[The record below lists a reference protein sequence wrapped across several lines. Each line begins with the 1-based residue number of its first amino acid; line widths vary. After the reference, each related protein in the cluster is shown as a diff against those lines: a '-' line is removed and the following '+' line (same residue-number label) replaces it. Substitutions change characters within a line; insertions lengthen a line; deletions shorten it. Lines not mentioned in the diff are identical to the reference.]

1 MVMIRLILGILIIA
15 AFIFLY
21 YLMEDVRKVAKN
33 GFREEGSFL
42 GLSAVGFIT
51 LFFDTLGIGSFAP
64 ATSMFKIFKLTDERT
79 IPGTLNV
86 SMTIPIILEALIFI
100 RIIEVD
106 IITLITMI
114 LASVFGAI
122 LGAGIVSKLNTKKVI
137 LSMGMALLFV
147 ATLMVAG
154 QLNILPVG
162 GDAIGLRGGKLIFA
176 VVANFI
182 LGALMTIGI
191 GLYAPCMALVYA
203 LGMSPKVAFP
213 IMMGSCAFLMP
224 AASIKFIKEGA
235 YDKKAAVAIT
245 LFGSVG
251 VLIAAF
257 IVKEMRLDLLKWV
270 VIIVILYTSFMM
282 FKSLKKYTGDIIEA

>member
-1 MVMIRLILGILIIA
+1 MIRLILGVLIIT

-33 GFREEGSFL
+33 GFGQEGSFV
-42 GLSAVGFIT
+42 GLSVVGFIT

-114 LASVFGAI
+114 TASVFGAI
-122 LGAGIVSKLNTKKVI
+122 LGAGIVSKLNKKKVI
-137 LSMGMALLFV
+137 FSMGMALLFV

-162 GDAIGLRGGKLIFA
+162 GEAIGLRGGKLIFA

-245 LFGSVG
+245 LFGSIG

-257 IVKEMRLDLLKWV
+257 IVKQMRLDLLKWV
-270 VIIVILYTSFMM
+270 VIVVILYTSFIM
-282 FKSLKKYTGDIIEA
+282 FKSLKKYTTEIFEV

>member
-1 MVMIRLILGILIIA
+1 MIGLILGILIIA

-21 YLMEDVRKVAKN
+21 YLMDDVRKVAKN
-33 GFREEGSFL
+33 GFEEEGSFL

-137 LSMGMALLFV
+137 FSMGMALLFV

-154 QLNILPVG
+154 QLNILPIG
-162 GDAIGLRGGKLIFA
+162 GDSIGLRGGKLIFA

-282 FKSLKKYTGDIIEA
+282 FKSFKKYTGEIIEA

>member
-1 MVMIRLILGILIIA
+1 MIRLILGILIIA